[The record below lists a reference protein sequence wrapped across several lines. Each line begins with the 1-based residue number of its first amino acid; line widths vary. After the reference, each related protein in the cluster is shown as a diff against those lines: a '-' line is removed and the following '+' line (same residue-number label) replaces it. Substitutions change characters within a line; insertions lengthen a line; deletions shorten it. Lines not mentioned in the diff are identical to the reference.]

1 MMKTQ
6 VSQQLSNWRQLAVC
20 LLLLCATSFV
30 PGAHAEKAGAAIT
43 DSAALN
49 FVDAEVQSVIRA
61 VGQYARVNFVID
73 PRVKGNITLESE
85 KALTRAQAFS
95 LLASALRMQGYAV
108 VMGDGY
114 AKVVPERDAKL
125 EAGLP
130 KTKSI
135 INGNQIVTQIF
146 RLNYESAANM
156 VAVLKP
162 LISANN
168 AINAN
173 PGNNTLV
180 ITDYL
185 DNLRRLGKII
195 AALDA
200 PSASELEIVP
210 IRHAVAS
217 DIAIMSNKLL
227 SAGNANSKQGIDAG
241 IVILADSR
249 QNAVVIRA
257 PSPARVNLAKS
268 LIAKL
273 DQPTAFPGNVHVVY
287 LKNADANELA
297 KTLQSVFSPS
307 ATASRQTAVAESGTA
322 ADQAHSENQSSEST
336 QTNSVRRSGFIQADP
351 STNTL
356 IITADD
362 ATYRN
367 LRSVIDQLD
376 VRRAQIYIESL
387 IAEVSDEK
395 AAEFGVQ
402 WAGLSGDDNSK
413 YRVGG
418 ASTFGSGGDNLYN
431 LATAAGT
438 IAPSNGIKLGVF
450 RQIGGELTLGAL
462 VSAIKDDANSNI
474 LSTPN
479 LITLDN
485 KEAKII
491 VGKNVP
497 FITGQYTT
505 TASSSSASVNPFQTI
520 ERQDVGLTLKV
531 KPQVSEGGTVRMAIY
546 QEISS
551 VDSTTNDAGIITK
564 KRSIETN
571 VLAKDGQIVVLGGLI
586 ENSVED
592 GIEKVPLLGDVPLLG
607 NLFKYETRSRKK
619 TNLMVFLRPIVIRDN
634 EQSISLVADR
644 YDYIRNAQ
652 ARTMPEGS
660 RPLLPALQDG
670 KPIGGMLAN
679 PVFTEKMGQTARPQ
693 GSQAGTG
700 DKQEA
705 K

>member
-6 VSQQLSNWRQLAVC
+6 AAKTHSNWRRLIVC
-20 LLLLCATSFV
+20 LLLLCATGLM
-30 PGAHAEKAGAAIT
+30 PTAHAQKSKAT

-61 VGQYARVNFVID
+61 VGQYAQVNFVID

-125 EAGLP
+125 QAGLP
-130 KTKSI
+130 KTKSA

-146 RLNYESAANM
+146 RLNYESAPNM
-156 VAVLKP
+156 VTVLKP

-217 DIAIMSNKLL
+217 DIAVMANKLL
-227 SAGNANSKQGIDAG
+227 SSGVTKSKNTADAG
-241 IVILADSR
+241 TVILADTR

-287 LKNADANELA
+287 LKNADATELA
-297 KTLQSVFSPS
+297 ETLQSVFSS
-307 ATASRQTAVAESGTA
+307 GATVSRQTSVADSSTNSDA
-322 ADQAHSENQSSEST
+322 SNSDNQASEIT
-336 QTNSVRRSGFIQADP
+336 QTSSVRRSGFIQADP

-387 IAEVSDEK
+387 IAEVSDDT
-395 AAEFGVQ
+395 ASEFGVQ
-402 WAGLSGDDNSK
+402 WAGLSGDEDSK

-418 ASTFGSGGDNLYN
+418 ASTFASGGDNLYN
-431 LATAAGT
+431 LATGLSSGAV
-438 IAPSNGIKLGVF
+438 APSTGIKLGVF
-450 RQIGGELTLGAL
+450 RQIDGELTLGTVISAL
-462 VSAIKDDANSNI
+462 KDDANSNI

-485 KEAKII
+485 KEAKIV

-505 TASSSSASVNPFQTI
+505 SSSSSDVNPFQTI

-531 KPQVSEGGTVRMAIY
+531 KPQVSEGGTVRLAIY

-571 VLAKDGQIVVLGGLI
+571 VLANDGQIIVLGGLI

-592 GIEKVPLLGDVPLLG
+592 GVEKVPLLGDIPLLG
-607 NLFKYETRSRKK
+607 SLFKYETRSHNK
-619 TNLMVFLRPIVIRDN
+619 TNLMVFLRPNVIRN
-634 EQSISLVADR
+634 NSQSVNLVADR

-652 ARTMPEGS
+652 IRAMPEDGK
-660 RPLLPALQDG
+660 PLLPALQDG
-670 KPIGGMLAN
+670 QPVGNMLVNQSYKKTAPVSAAN
-679 PVFTEKMGQTARPQ
+679 ANN
-693 GSQAGTG
+693 
-700 DKQEA
+700 KQDED
-705 K
+705 